1 MFNLKLKDIAD
12 MNATSIGS
20 NYSLAFIM
28 TNVLVALLCGI
39 IIYAI
44 YKRTYSGA
52 LFSKNLGIA
61 MVIVSV
67 ITSLIV
73 MAISGNLALS
83 LGMIGALSIIRFR
96 TPVKDPKDLAFL
108 FWSVTEGII
117 CGVAAYQLAL
127 VSVLFIGL
135 CIWVLS
141 KKIVLKTPYLLV
153 VHATKDQA
161 PELDKILGRHCSKFN
176 QRSSSVSHKQFEF
189 VYEVSLK
196 GISQELLREIHD
208 LSGVEKSV
216 MVSYEGDLDEPR

>member
-1 MFNLKLKDIAD
+1 MFNLKLKDLID
-12 MNATSIGS
+12 LNASSIGA
-20 NYSLAFIM
+20 NYSLSFIL
-28 TNVLVALLCGI
+28 TNVLIALFCGLV
-39 IIYAI
+39 IYAI

-52 LFSKNLGIA
+52 LFSKNLGIT
-61 MVIVSV
+61 MIIVSV

-117 CGVAAYQLAL
+117 CGVGAYQLAL
-127 VSVLFIGL
+127 VSVVFIGICL
-135 CIWVLS
+135 WILS

-153 VHATKDQA
+153 IHSTKDHA
-161 PELDKILGRHCSKFN
+161 ADLVKILEKHCSKFN
-176 QRSSSVSHKQFEF
+176 QRSSSIAHNEYEL
-189 VYEVSLK
+189 VYEVSMKGVSQDLLK
-196 GISQELLREIHD
+196 DIQKLGGI
-208 LSGVEKSV
+208 EKSV